1 MIDQAQRHTL
11 IVYRIEQARTMIHD
25 VDLLLQHGSLR
36 SAVNRIY
43 YGMFYMLLALALKY
57 GFDTSKHQQLLG
69 WFNKNFVHPGKIEVK
84 YWKMLKNAFESRTEG
99 DYTNFSEFTKEQVET
114 MFAEMKEFIATLEQF
129 LSSEEQP

>member
-1 MIDQAQRHTL
+1 MINQEQRNTL
-11 IVYRIEQARTMIHD
+11 IAYRIQQAKEMVGD
-25 VDLLLQHGSLR
+25 VEILLQHDSLR

-43 YGMFYMLLALALKY
+43 YGMFYMLLALGLKY

-69 WFNKNFVHPGKIEVK
+69 WFNKSFVHPGKIEVK

-114 MFAEMKEFIATLEQF
+114 MFVEMKDFIATLEQF
-129 LSSEEQP
+129 LASEEQI